1 MKLNISFLIK
11 FYSQSLS
18 IISARQPQSIKVPP
32 PYLIADIN
40 KIFAKSNLRIIKN
53 EISKLDPI
61 DQQDMVE
68 SVILLTESERRGKG
82 EGGLGGSEWEEKAR
96 MSM

>member
-1 MKLNISFLIK
+1 MRFPNWT
-11 FYSQSLS
+11 
-18 IISARQPQSIKVPP
+18 
-32 PYLIADIN
+32 
-40 KIFAKSNLRIIKN
+40 
-53 EISKLDPI
+53 I

-82 EGGLGGSEWEEKAR
+82 EGGLGGSEREEKAR

>member
-11 FYSQSLS
+11 FYPQSLS

-40 KIFAKSNLRIIKN
+40 KIFAKSNKWIIKN

-61 DQQDMVE
+61 DQQDLVE
-68 SVILLTESERRGKG
+68 SVILLTENERRGKG
-82 EGGLGGSEWEEKAR
+82 EGGLGGREREKKAR